1 MFKRIAPSKYFCGL
15 DLGASAIKT
24 ALVKAQD
31 TANLELLGVF
41 QTRTLGLNNGS
52 ISDLAELSQCIKTA
66 VEGVAG
72 KFSVRLQALR
82 LGISAEVLGARR
94 SMAVI
99 PLIEAG
105 TKVISRSD
113 IRKADHQAKLLGIT
127 LDEETIH
134 DIPQMYK
141 VDDVNAALDPT
152 GLFGRKLES
161 DLLILAVKASR
172 LRNLVQAVHQS
183 GFEVSRVSCSGY
195 AAAEVALDGD
205 LKARGCALVDIGSNM
220 TSVLLFVD
228 GILRDIQFIPWGG
241 QYVTQ
246 TLADRLSLTLEK
258 AEEIK
263 RLHAVAASGQG
274 VEAGDILVKREKGYA
289 PVSRTS
295 VCDAVNWE
303 IENFL
308 THLEAVVK
316 GSALYHD
323 LNGGIVMVGGGV
335 LLPGLME
342 RVEERVNLP
351 VRLGVG
357 AKGLNNVSV
366 FAGAIG
372 LAQMDYVRDTE
383 TSIRWNTAGDVRNK
397 AWSYLKEMCQEYF

>member
-1 MFKRIAPSKYFCGL
+1 MFKRMAPLKYFCGL
-15 DLGASAIKT
+15 DLGASEIKV

-31 TANLELLGVF
+31 AANLQLLGVF
-41 QTRTLGLNNGS
+41 QARALGLKDGS
-52 ISDLAELSQCIKTA
+52 ITDLAELSQCVKTA
-66 VEGVAG
+66 VEGLAG
-72 KFSVRLQALR
+72 KFSVNIHAVR
-82 LGISAEVLGARR
+82 LGISADALCVRR
-94 SMAVI
+94 SMALI
-99 PLIEAG
+99 PLVDAG

-113 IRKADHQAKLLGIT
+113 IRKVDHQAKLLGIA
-127 LDEETIH
+127 LDEEAIH
-134 DIPQMYK
+134 EFPQMYR
-141 VDDVNAALDPT
+141 VDDVNAALDPA

-161 DLLILAVKASR
+161 NLLILAVKANR
-172 LRNLVQAVHQS
+172 LRNLVQAAHQA

-195 AAAEVALDGD
+195 AAAEVVLDKNF
-205 LKARGCALVDIGSNM
+205 KARGCALVDIGANM
-220 TSVLLFVD
+220 TSVLLFKD

-241 QYVTQ
+241 QYVTR
-246 TLADRLSLTLEK
+246 TLADRLSLALEK

-263 RLHAVAASGQG
+263 RLHAVAAPGQE
-274 VEAGDILVKREKGYA
+274 EAGDILVQREKGYA

-308 THLEAVVK
+308 THLETVVK

-323 LNGGIVMVGGGV
+323 LNAGIVMVGGGA
-335 LLPGLME
+335 LLAGLME

-351 VRLGVG
+351 VGMGVP
-357 AKGLNNVSV
+357 ARGLNNVSV

-372 LAQMDYVRDTE
+372 LAQMDYMRSNE
-383 TSIRWNTAGDVRNK
+383 TAIHWNRAGDVRNK